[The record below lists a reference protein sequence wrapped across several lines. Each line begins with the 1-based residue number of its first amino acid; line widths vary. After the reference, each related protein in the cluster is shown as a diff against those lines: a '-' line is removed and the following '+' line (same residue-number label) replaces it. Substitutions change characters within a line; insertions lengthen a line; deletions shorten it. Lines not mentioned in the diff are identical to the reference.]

1 MPFLDIY
8 MPDEV
13 PGYPC
18 VSAPRFKTTIQVNAG
33 GTERRNQEW
42 EHPLHNFILPE
53 AIARESTAANTVV
66 VELKKHWLITKG
78 PYYSFPWADPL
89 DKASIDH
96 VPNEPDEDIIAR
108 LTDED
113 QIIGTIDGF
122 TDTFQLVK
130 TYTRGGETYTR
141 NIHLPVVSTVIVAI
155 DGILIPDTDY
165 TVSRPGGE
173 IIFDLPPDPDDYG
186 AGILTAGFL
195 FDCEVRFESDDQFEG
210 IVRTWQTGGFAD
222 LTLVEVRPC

>member
-42 EHPLHNFILPE
+42 QHPLHNFILPE
-53 AIARESTAANTVV
+53 AIARESTVSNSVV
-66 VELKKHWLITKG
+66 VELKKHWLIMAG
-78 PYYSFPWADPL
+78 PFYSFPFTDPL

-96 VPNEPDEDIIAR
+96 IPNEPDADIIAR

-113 QIIGTIDGF
+113 QPLGTGDGF
-122 TDTFQLVK
+122 TDSFQLK
-130 TYTRGGETYTR
+130 KRYTVGAETYDR
-141 NIHLPVVSTVIVAI
+141 DIHLPILSTVIIANNGTLVNPA
-155 DGILIPDTDY
+155 DY
-165 TVSRPGGE
+165 TVSRPGGVVT
-173 IIFDLPPDPDDYG
+173 FDTPP
-186 AGILTAGFL
+186 ANARTLTAGFL